1 MSFIDKIDPILNAI
15 PAIKRPASP
24 LSLRDKLK
32 WTGFV
37 LVVYFFLF
45 SIPAIGS
52 NTAVLNQPALQLI
65 NIIFA
70 ARVGSLITVGIGPI
84 VLASI
89 VLQLLQGS
97 GVIKVNMEDPVE
109 KARFQGVQK
118 LAAIIIA
125 VVESFIFVA
134 TGYVPITSA
143 ALFNL
148 VAVQL
153 AIGAICVIFLD
164 EIMAKYG
171 ITSGL
176 NMFIAGGVA
185 FSIISGTVNIILVEA
200 AAAISA
206 GGASAIPNAILAFG
220 PLFFAAI
227 VFLIS
232 IYAYDIKVELPLV
245 FSQFRGVG
253 GRLPIPLLYTSVLPV
268 ILATSFELSL
278 TVWFRFIA
286 NVTGTFA
293 GLAKFL
299 ALYQNSSG
307 QLNLVGGLLYLIS
320 PSFPLPYSAPYGIG
334 GYSTYFS
341 YLATATSQLYLP
353 WGGIVMVPEV
363 IHIILYTITLVIL
376 CIIFGRFWIEMT
388 GQNPKNVANQLQE
401 IGWQIPGFRRDPRVI
416 EGVLN
421 KYIPTIAVLGSAFVG
436 LLAALATLTGAVGTG
451 VGILL
456 TVGIM
461 YMIYQQ
467 LEQEGA
473 LGAVPGLEKMV
484 NQ

>member
-1 MSFIDKIDPILNAI
+1 MSLLDKLDPIINII
-15 PAIKRPASP
+15 PAIKRPETP

-32 WTGFV
+32 WTGVVMF
-37 LVVYFFLF
+37 VYFFLF

-52 NTAVLNQPALQLI
+52 NTAVLSQPALQLI

-97 GVIKVNMEDPVE
+97 GVIKVNMEDPSE

-118 LAAIIIA
+118 MAAILLA
-125 VVESFIFVA
+125 VIESFIFVA
-134 TGYVPITSA
+134 TGYVPITSP
-143 ALFNL
+143 ALFQL
-148 VAVQL
+148 VAIQL
-153 AIGAICVIFLD
+153 AIGAICVIYLD

-185 FSIISGTVNIILVEA
+185 FSIISGTINIILVEA
-200 AAAISA
+200 IAAIAA

-220 PLFFAAI
+220 PLFFAAL

-286 NVTGTFA
+286 NVSGTFA
-293 GLAKFL
+293 GLAKFI
-299 ALYQNSSG
+299 ALYQNSGSG
-307 QLNLVGGLLYLIS
+307 LNLVGGILYLIS

-334 GYSTYFS
+334 GYTTYFS
-341 YLATATSQLYLP
+341 YLATSSSQLFLP
-353 WGGIVMVPEV
+353 LGGFVMVPEW
-363 IHIILYTITLVIL
+363 IHIVLYTLTLVIL

-388 GQNPKNVANQLQE
+388 GQNPKNVASQLQN
-401 IGWQIPGFRRDPRVI
+401 IGWQIPGFRRDPRII

-467 LEQEGA
+467 LEQENA
-473 LGAVPGLEKMV
+473 LSAVPGLEKMV
-484 NQ
+484 Q